1 MVELP
6 DRASG
11 SGNRLTPHVDFG
23 LNGLGFLFR
32 ASGPKMGLTSSPW
45 QEYGGLSAFRAK
57 PVGVCHSLACCLVG
71 RILLA
76 SATLPSTSTRAD
88 FGPSL
93 PHAHPFHLTQINF
106 TNPSTHHR
114 ICYTAESAKLPGS
127 INLWSKS
134 GVR

>member
-76 SATLPSTSTRAD
+76 TATLPSTSTCAD
-88 FGPSL
+88 FVPSL
-93 PHAHPFHLTQINF
+93 PLALSVSP
-106 TNPSTHHR
+106 
-114 ICYTAESAKLPGS
+114 PGTY
-127 INLWSKS
+127 
-134 GVR
+134 

>member
-71 RILLA
+71 HIVLA
-76 SATLPSTSTRAD
+76 TAVGLPPPNQPALRGPCPTCASTVSTWHHVGLDPHVPSTLLVRMS
-88 FGPSL
+88 GPC
-93 PHAHPFHLTQINF
+93 PTAH
-106 TNPSTHHR
+106 
-114 ICYTAESAKLPGS
+114 
-127 INLWSKS
+127 
-134 GVR
+134 

>member
-45 QEYGGLSAFRAK
+45 QEYGGLS
-57 PVGVCHSLACCLVG
+57 VSWVNVSWE
-71 RILLA
+71 
-76 SATLPSTSTRAD
+76 SATTWRA
-88 FGPSL
+88 
-93 PHAHPFHLTQINF
+93 AW
-106 TNPSTHHR
+106 
-114 ICYTAESAKLPGS
+114 SAT
-127 INLWSKS
+127 
-134 GVR
+134 